1 MSARACG
8 FESLHRY
15 MIGLI
20 DWFFGHS
27 HKKDHSPEG
36 VDDRLYQR
44 KNGTRYIKSEEFV
57 RSEEGQK
64 LLKRFNENVEVGNV
78 IRE

>member
-1 MSARACG
+1 
-8 FESLHRY
+8 

-27 HKKDHSPEG
+27 CKEGHSLEG
-36 VDDRLYQR
+36 VDDRVYQK
-44 KNGTRYIKSEEFV
+44 KNGVMYIKSEEFV

-64 LLKRFNENVEVGNV
+64 LLKRFNKNIEAGDVV
-78 IRE
+78 RE